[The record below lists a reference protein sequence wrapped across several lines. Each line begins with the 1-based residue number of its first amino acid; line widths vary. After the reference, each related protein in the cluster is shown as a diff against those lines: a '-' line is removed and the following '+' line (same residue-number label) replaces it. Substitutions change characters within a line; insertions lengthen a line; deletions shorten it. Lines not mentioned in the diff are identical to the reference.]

1 MPKGD
6 KINTRQRLFC
16 IEYLKDLNATQAAIR
31 AGYSADTARRIGPE
45 NLSKRVVQNE
55 LSNQIEEML
64 IQSKIPVKKM
74 IFGYWM
80 KRAFYD
86 ITDIISTKGVMKM
99 SDKRLKETGLSVCI
113 DSINKKTDA
122 KGKDIITY
130 EFANKD
136 KAIEMLSKYIQ
147 MIKEEQPVSNTT
159 NNNKLISLKTLIVN
173 QVKAS
178 PQEGDRIIG
187 ELEKLT
193 GYTE

>member
-31 AGYSADTARRIGPE
+31 AGYPQNSANRVGPE
-45 NLSKRVVQNE
+45 NLSKMVVQNE
-55 LSNQIEEML
+55 ISAQIQEIL
-64 IQSKIPVKKM
+64 KQSKLSLEKQ
-74 IFGYWM
+74 IFDYWI
-80 KRAFYD
+80 KRAFYKV
-86 ITDIISTKGVMKM
+86 TDIVSTKGNIKL
-99 SDKRLKETGLSVCI
+99 SEKKLKETGLDVCI
-113 DSINKKTDA
+113 DGINKKVNAQGVETVV
-122 KGKDIITY
+122 I

-136 KAIEMLSKYIQ
+136 KALEMLSKYIR

-159 NNNKLISLKTLIVN
+159 NNNKLVSLKTLIIN

-187 ELEKLT
+187 ELERLA